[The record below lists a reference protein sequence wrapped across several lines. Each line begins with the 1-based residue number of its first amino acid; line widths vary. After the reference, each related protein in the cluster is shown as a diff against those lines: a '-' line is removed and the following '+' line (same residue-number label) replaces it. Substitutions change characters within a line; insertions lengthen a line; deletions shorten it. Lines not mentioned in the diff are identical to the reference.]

1 MVLKRLLIGA
11 SIVAL
16 VFAVAGCSA
25 VEDKI
30 AEEVSEEIAGGL
42 VGGDVEIDDDSVT
55 MDTGDGEVTI
65 EGGGDDL
72 PSDFP
77 SDFPMYGDADLDS
90 TSKVADSNGTVF
102 YVNLVSGDDAI
113 DVYEWYKGEFEDEGW
128 TIVGDMNMTDDS
140 GTTAIVS
147 ANKDDMEGSVTVGT
161 TDSGSEIGVIL
172 NVK

>member
-90 TSKVADSNGTVF
+90 TSKVADPNGTVF

-128 TIVGDMNMTDDS
+128 TIVGDMSMTDDS